1 MVERPRGGVVGN
13 GAVAGVASS
22 HGSGSGG
29 ASVGADAASEV
40 VKGVANSHGSMSGWA
55 SVGTDAASV
64 MVI

>member
-1 MVERPRGGVVGN
+1 MVERPRVGVVGN

-22 HGSGSGG
+22 HGSGSGR

-40 VKGVANSHGSMSGWA
+40 VKGVAGSHGSRSGWV
-55 SVGTDAASV
+55 SVGADAASE